1 MIDLDLYQ
9 VRLEKQVNFW
19 LSRNDRRKL
28 VILFSV
34 KTNEW
39 IFRKKLQN
47 LAFRQF
53 WDTIEEIRFFVKAGL
68 SHF

>member
-39 IFRKKLQN
+39 IFEKKLQN

-53 WDTIEEIRFFVKAGL
+53 WDTNGEIRFFVKVGL